1 MSSLKAIICVWTS
14 CFLWGFGKRTRR
26 QATPLS
32 NPKRRRLQQM
42 AWNQA
47 RRTSSRSEPGQLL
60 ATGASAEDLSLKPA
74 QCVSPSNYCQ
84 TVSLEPLPETSQGV
98 DTFAE
103 SCSFLLG
110 NVRHIVTVHKTFVW
124 HICRCFLGS
133 RWGEVKSGGLQA
145 PEIHSVRCLEKS
157 RVYESWFKRGE

>member
-1 MSSLKAIICVWTS
+1 MRISVILYNIALGVMCL
-14 CFLWGFGKRTRR
+14 LWKPLFVFELRVFCGGFGKRTRR

-84 TVSLEPLPETSQGV
+84 TVSLEPLPETSRDRYLRGKLFLFTLETLGTSWPCTKHLS
-98 DTFAE
+98 DTFVVASLAHVE
-103 SCSFLLG
+103 G
-110 NVRHIVTVHKTFVW
+110 R
-124 HICRCFLGS
+124 
-133 RWGEVKSGGLQA
+133 
-145 PEIHSVRCLEKS
+145 
-157 RVYESWFKRGE
+157 